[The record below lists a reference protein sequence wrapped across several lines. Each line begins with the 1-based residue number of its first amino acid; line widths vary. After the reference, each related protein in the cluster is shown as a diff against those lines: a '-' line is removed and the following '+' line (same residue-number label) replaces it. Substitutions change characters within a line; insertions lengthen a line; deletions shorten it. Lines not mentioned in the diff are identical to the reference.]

1 MSATNSSNDSIS
13 DIRLQKALDVIN
25 SDHEVIQLHK
35 TTRAGATTSLCL
47 ASIFENK
54 KFLIVTP
61 TNKIIK
67 DTILGNVKRLSTKE
81 NLNIIHIPNNFEC
94 LIIKS
99 KIEENEDLEN
109 LPYLPLPEICG
120 DDCEHFEKCPVTKI
134 LRDDEFD
141 GIAITYHKLAAIM
154 NKASLYPKSNASEI
168 LGKIYSADVV
178 ILDEAHFLAYMLIVA
193 LDMSNEHDFNY
204 SQNLLRKI
212 NKKRGEFKNLWK
224 LIFNYIQIIKNKD
237 VLELEQSL
245 NTYTND
251 NSYNTYSKH
260 QARNISNSKKDLTF
274 MDPRKSKFYFNYK
287 TEKYELS
294 KMEVGEKS
302 SEILKELIELIEC
315 HKDLKI
321 TIEEILSIISMLNII
336 KADELTLH
344 AQKTGNKDNR
354 QIKTEIC
361 ALNKEFFSAI
371 SDFLKIKNHDK
382 KSKIILTSATFPD
395 YDYTEFF
402 NHGTNI
408 HKYNF
413 GDPLNTNEKMVIFCD
428 SKSYSAFGKNS
439 TYNCRKEIKKRCEQ
453 IMDIHDSKNCLII
466 CKNKKEFNY
475 WKDYFEKTKYNPQV
489 TYYRAPEV
497 MGVDSSK
504 RVCILIGLGHIPA
517 HSCDPIR
524 DSAEKAQI
532 AREEKMQIDVL
543 QALSRAKDPNGK
555 EISIVFALGCVER
568 DIIALVSWG
577 IGRKIEIIDAE
588 VRGKSKEVN
597 VHISGEEIPRPAVV
611 RTKNW
616 NETLIKSILSKNY
629 LKSKPII
636 LPYITHYYGS
646 LTKNEFK
653 INLKCSLLDLIIN
666 NSEVSTRTIVKHN
679 TFSEKDMPLTD
690 KLLSQHINGEKNVY
704 FRFLMPGSKVNCIMF
719 ETNSEYDISHLKL
732 YFDNSKLPYVIEKI
746 GSLYRLWMFVNGV
759 PAKVAKSFGET
770 ILKDI
775 GFKLKGENK
784 SVELYPKKTTIN
796 LHYKSSDELL
806 KMPFGKD
813 SKILVN
819 GEFVDELTQELNI
832 GIVDIT
838 DK

>member
-1 MSATNSSNDSIS
+1 M
-13 DIRLQKALDVIN
+13 
-25 SDHEVIQLHK
+25 
-35 TTRAGATTSLCL
+35 
-47 ASIFENK
+47 
-54 KFLIVTP
+54 
-61 TNKIIK
+61 
-67 DTILGNVKRLSTKE
+67 
-81 NLNIIHIPNNFEC
+81 
-94 LIIKS
+94 
-99 KIEENEDLEN
+99 
-109 LPYLPLPEICG
+109 
-120 DDCEHFEKCPVTKI
+120 
-134 LRDDEFD
+134 
-141 GIAITYHKLAAIM
+141 
-154 NKASLYPKSNASEI
+154 
-168 LGKIYSADVV
+168 
-178 ILDEAHFLAYMLIVA
+178 
-193 LDMSNEHDFNY
+193 
-204 SQNLLRKI
+204 
-212 NKKRGEFKNLWK
+212 
-224 LIFNYIQIIKNKD
+224 
-237 VLELEQSL
+237 
-245 NTYTND
+245 
-251 NSYNTYSKH
+251 
-260 QARNISNSKKDLTF
+260 
-274 MDPRKSKFYFNYK
+274 
-287 TEKYELS
+287 
-294 KMEVGEKS
+294 
-302 SEILKELIELIEC
+302 
-315 HKDLKI
+315 
-321 TIEEILSIISMLNII
+321 
-336 KADELTLH
+336 
-344 AQKTGNKDNR
+344 
-354 QIKTEIC
+354 
-361 ALNKEFFSAI
+361 
-371 SDFLKIKNHDK
+371 
-382 KSKIILTSATFPD
+382 TSATFPD

-413 GDPLNTNEKMVIFCD
+413 GDPLHTNEKMVIFCD

-439 TYNCRKEIKKRCEQ
+439 AYNCRKEIKKRCEQ

-475 WKDYFEKTKYNPQV
+475 WKDYFKITKYNPQV

-616 NETLIKSILSKNY
+616 NETLIQSILYKNY

-636 LPYITHYYGS
+636 LPYITHYYGN

-653 INLKCSLLDLIIN
+653 INLKCALLDLIIN
-666 NSEVSTRTIVKHN
+666 DNEVSTRTIVKRN
-679 TFSEKDMPLTD
+679 TFSEKNLPLTD

-704 FRFLMPGSKVNCIMF
+704 FKFLMPGSKVNCIMF
-719 ETNSEYDISHLKL
+719 ETCSEYDISHLKL

-746 GSLYRLWMFVNGV
+746 GSYYRLWVFVNGV
-759 PAKVAKSFGET
+759 QAKVAKSVGET

-775 GFKLKGENK
+775 GFKLKGKNK

-796 LHYKSSDELL
+796 WHYKSSDELV

-832 GIVDIT
+832 GIIDIT

>member
-25 SDHEVIQLHK
+25 SNHKVIQLHK

-47 ASIFENK
+47 ASIFKNK

-81 NLNIIHIPNNFEC
+81 NLNIIHIPSNFEC

-99 KIEENEDLEN
+99 QIEENEDLEN
-109 LPYLPLPEICG
+109 LPYLPLPKICG
-120 DDCEHFEKCPVTKI
+120 DGCEYFEKCPVTKI

-141 GIAITYHKLAAIM
+141 GIAVTYHKLAAIM
-154 NKASLYPKSNASEI
+154 KKASLYPESNASEI
-168 LGKIYSADVV
+168 LEKIYRDDVV

-193 LDMSNEHDFNY
+193 LDMSSEHDYNY
-204 SQNLLRKI
+204 AWNLFRKI
-212 NKKRGEFKNLWK
+212 NKKREFKNLRK
-224 LIFNYIQIIKNKD
+224 LVLNYIQIIKNND
-237 VLELEQSL
+237 LLEVEQSL

-260 QARNISNSKKDLTF
+260 QARNITNSKKDLAL
-274 MDPRKSKFYFNYK
+274 MDARKSKFYLNYE
-287 TEKYELS
+287 TGKYELS
-294 KMEVGEKS
+294 EMEVGEKS
-302 SEILKELIELIEC
+302 GEIIQELIELIEC
-315 HKDLKI
+315 HNDLKV
-321 TIEEILSIISMLNII
+321 TIEEILSIVSMLNII
-336 KADELTLH
+336 RADELTLH

-354 QIKTEIC
+354 PIKTEIC
-361 ALNKEFFSAI
+361 ALDKEFFSSI
-371 SDFLKIKNHDK
+371 SDFLKIKSHDK
-382 KSKIILTSATFPD
+382 NSKIILTSATFPD

-402 NHGTNI
+402 KHGTKI
-408 HKYNF
+408 HKWNF
-413 GDPLNTNEKMVIFCD
+413 GDPLRTNDKMVIFCD

-439 TYNCRKEIKKRCEQ
+439 TYNCRKEIKERCEQ

-466 CKNKKEFNY
+466 CKNKKEYNY
-475 WKDYFEKTKYNPQV
+475 WKDYFKIIGYDPQV

-504 RVCILIGLGHIPA
+504 RICILIGLGHIPA

-588 VRGKSKEVN
+588 VQGKSREVN
-597 VHISGEEIPRPAVV
+597 VYINAEEIPKPTVV

-653 INLKCSLLDLIIN
+653 INLKCFLLDLIFD

-732 YFDNSKLPYVIEKI
+732 YFDNSKFPCVIEKI
-746 GSLYRLWMFVNGV
+746 DSLYRLWMFVKEA
-759 PAKVAKSFGET
+759 PAKVARSFGET

-784 SVELYPKKTTIN
+784 PVELYPKKTTIN
-796 LHYKSSDELL
+796 LHYKSSDELV

-819 GEFVDELTQELNI
+819 CEFVDELTQELNI